1 MLGAQSALPWA
12 TSLGSPG
19 EQNQKEPQLSPSR
32 WVGHVPC
39 RSDCSI
45 LPPAVAFAGTCAT
58 GPWGSLD
65 AWASIGEESS
75 GSVLLGAGSRLCGGD
90 REASGLGCGAEGPG
104 DPQTKAQ
111 DDKSSEV

>member
-19 EQNQKEPQLSPSR
+19 EQNQKEPQLSPSQL
-32 WVGHVPC
+32 VGHVPC
-39 RSDCSI
+39 RSDRSI
-45 LPPAVAFAGTCAT
+45 LPPAVAFAGTWCDR
-58 GPWGSLD
+58 GVGKPGC
-65 AWASIGEESS
+65 
-75 GSVLLGAGSRLCGGD
+75 LGIHGGRELRVSAPGGGSRLCGGD